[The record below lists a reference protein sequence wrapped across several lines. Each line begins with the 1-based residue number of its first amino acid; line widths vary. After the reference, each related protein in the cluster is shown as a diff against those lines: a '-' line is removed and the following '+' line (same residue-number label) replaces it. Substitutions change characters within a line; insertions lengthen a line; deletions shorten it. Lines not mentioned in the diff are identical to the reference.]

1 MRLKFYL
8 ALILILMSLIWSNL
22 AYAGNLTGSWY
33 GAVSGDGKNAY
44 LNSSAGNIDI
54 NGVISTTGNAR

>member
-33 GAVSGDGKNAY
+33 GTVSGDGKNAY